1 MCPYEIYKIFKVG
14 CGVQI
19 WQKTFFQNTEKL
31 YSSFIKNGIILMNLI
46 FIYKNPIILGP
57 LKIATLIDFLQP
69 RLF

>member
-1 MCPYEIYKIFKVG
+1 MYPYEIYKIFKVG
-14 CGVQI
+14 FRVQI

-46 FIYKNPIILGP
+46 FTYKNPIILGP